1 LKEPLVSR
9 QAAIEHLRRSDQ
21 RWAAAVQAF
30 NPFSIRLRNLAEAAE
45 DHSRV
50 LTLAE
55 LANVEWN
62 PRPGASNLRLAYE
75 LEEESGRPG
84 PRPLWSKFDK
94 AVKQLGLALEG
105 DSMKALAEA
114 FSELSTIAS
123 QLADAS
129 ETAAPTE
136 RRQAG

>member
-1 LKEPLVSR
+1 MSEPLVSR

-30 NPFSIRLRNLAEAAE
+30 NPYAARLRNLAEAAE

-50 LTLAE
+50 LTLAD

-62 PRPGASNLRLAYE
+62 PRPGASKLRLAYG
-75 LEEESGRPG
+75 LEEGSGRPG
-84 PRPLWSKFDK
+84 PRPLWSQFDK

-105 DSMKALAEA
+105 DSMAALARA
-114 FSELSTIAS
+114 FGQLSSVAA

-129 ETAAPTE
+129 ETEVPE
-136 RRQAG
+136 EQRHAG